1 MAETGKTPLFSIVTV
16 TLDNVGGLRN
26 TYESLEK
33 QSFRDF
39 EWIVKD
45 GYSQDGTLK
54 YLETCRVDILITEP
68 DKGIYDAMNK
78 ALDHVNGRYVIF
90 LNAADAL
97 SKSNVLER
105 IAEKLSD
112 GAEFLYGDSF
122 EKISGDHLK
131 LKRARKHQK
140 VRQGMFTHH
149 QAMIYKTGILQK
161 LKFNTD
167 YRIAADYDL
176 TLAYLKRCRN
186 IVYLNF
192 PVCIFEEGGVSQQR
206 VGLGRAEQ
214 FHIRKQRKCCSILMN
229 RLIFCLQFLNWQ
241 LRRFFPSVYWFLKRR
256 I

>member
-105 IAEKLSD
+105 IAEKLS
-112 GAEFLYGDSF
+112 
-122 EKISGDHLK
+122 
-131 LKRARKHQK
+131 
-140 VRQGMFTHH
+140 
-149 QAMIYKTGILQK
+149 
-161 LKFNTD
+161 
-167 YRIAADYDL
+167 
-176 TLAYLKRCRN
+176 
-186 IVYLNF
+186 
-192 PVCIFEEGGVSQQR
+192 
-206 VGLGRAEQ
+206 
-214 FHIRKQRKCCSILMN
+214 
-229 RLIFCLQFLNWQ
+229 
-241 LRRFFPSVYWFLKRR
+241 
-256 I
+256 